1 MPLHERLKKDPN
13 TNKVMKDE
21 SGNLI
26 TEKEGTDYGK
36 FPSHFLADTEEKA
49 SKLYHEYLATLQL
62 LANKCAALTG
72 LSSEDLI
79 QEGVIGLARAQRDF
93 EEYRSKNFSIF
104 AIYKIKDA
112 MREFVT
118 SQGSNTRV
126 PQYIKNTLHL
136 VNKLKKLISSVEPI
150 DICSLSDIWQMSKKY
165 RDNDEIGEDVR
176 QINENLYSL
185 ASRSQTTAEQLIERA
200 ELMPLTDVE
209 ITDYTANTRIGE
221 DAENEVVNKMIT
233 REYVEEIK
241 EILSKD
247 DYNLLFAHFVE
258 GKTVR
263 ELSEELKLEASSVTI
278 KIHNIVARLN
288 GFRGRGARNYAHGE
302 NIKNLK
308 KIG

>member
-1 MPLHERLKKDPN
+1 MPLHERSKRDPD

-26 TEKEGTDYGK
+26 VEKEGTDYGK
-36 FPSHFLADTEEKA
+36 FPSHFLADTEKEA
-49 SKLYHEYLATLQL
+49 NKLYYEYLATLQL
-62 LANKCAALTG
+62 LANKYETFTG

-79 QEGVIGLARAQRDF
+79 QEGVIGLARARRDF
-93 EEYRSKNFSIF
+93 EEYRSKNFNIF

-118 SQGSNTRV
+118 SQGGSTRV
-126 PQYIKNTLHL
+126 PQYIRNTLYL
-136 VNKLKKLISSVEPI
+136 VNKLKKFIGSVKPI
-150 DICSLSDIWQMSKKY
+150 DVYSLLDIWQMSKEY
-165 RDNDEIGEDVR
+165 RDNDEIGEDIR
-176 QINENLYSL
+176 QISENLYNL

-209 ITDYTANTRIGE
+209 ITDYTTNTQIRE
-221 DAENEVVNKMIT
+221 DTKNEVVDKMIIQ
-233 REYVEEIK
+233 EYIEEIK

-247 DYNLLFAHFVE
+247 DYNLLVDHFVE

-263 ELSEELKLEASSVTI
+263 ELSEELKLKASSITVR
-278 KIHNIVARLN
+278 IHNIVAKLN
-288 GFRGRGARNYAHGE
+288 GFGGRGARNYAHGE